1 MTLISIEKE
10 ILENLVSFKLKR
22 IQTIIQEILDRWKEN
37 STTLFIEK
45 ARNGKYEN
53 AENDAIELRQLLLEE
68 KKLNEL
74 LKKYNTK

>member
-1 MTLISIEKE
+1 MALISIEKE

-45 ARNGKYEN
+45 ARNGIYEN